1 MILTT
6 ILDGET
12 VGLSIIGLLLAILG
26 FFLRHWFKK
35 TNEGYDTIIDGLG
48 DNRVTL
54 AKQEIATAALK
65 EYNEDSQKRIFR
77 EIHTLSKSMNNSL
90 EKVIEKTEK
99 NTTDI
104 ANLKSANMFISKE
117 IKDLK
122 RGKGQ

>member
-1 MILTT
+1 MELGGAGFFTFV
-6 ILDGET
+6 
-12 VGLSIIGLLLAILG
+12 VGGLLTLLG
-26 FFLRHWFKK
+26 FLLRYWFRKL
-35 TNEGYDTIIDGLG
+35 NESQDRIINNLG
-48 DNRVTL
+48 NNRVTL

-77 EIHTLSKSMNNSL
+77 EIHTLSKSMNSSL

>member
-1 MILTT
+1 MELGGAGFFTFV
-6 ILDGET
+6 
-12 VGLSIIGLLLAILG
+12 VGGLLTLLG
-26 FFLRHWFKK
+26 FLLRYWFKK
-35 TNEGYDTIIDGLG
+35 LNESQDRIINNLG
-48 DNRVTL
+48 NNRVTL

-65 EYNEDSQKRIFR
+65 EYNEDSHKRIFK
-77 EIHTLSKSMNNSL
+77 EIHTLTESMNNSL
-90 EKVIEKTEK
+90 EKVKEKTEK